1 VRQRDLDRIFD
12 LMLGLTRFQ
21 SFLTSNH
28 CLRLLSSSSHYRCTY
43 STKATRLRR
52 AYSMAHPTASSS
64 QPAQIPA
71 LDSPHA
77 AIAATNKDKAPK
89 EKKGQGK
96 STNTSEASPYP
107 LEVRSFCF

>member
-1 VRQRDLDRIFD
+1 
-12 LMLGLTRFQ
+12 
-21 SFLTSNH
+21 
-28 CLRLLSSSSHYRCTY
+28 
-43 STKATRLRR
+43 
-52 AYSMAHPTASSS
+52 MAHPTASSS